1 MSSPFR
7 GPQWTRVRRE
17 ILERD
22 EYRCR
27 VHGPHC
33 KGRATEVDHIIPW
46 RDGGAWFDPA
56 NLRAACDW
64 CNTWRAQRQKS
75 RDGWKRAKTHITLVM
90 GPAERYGDL
99 EAYVEAH
106 AGPADLVIDY
116 NALARAIGDRPD
128 EIKKLRGSLLTKL
141 RRGDVTAPRA
151 WITSANPQAAQMF
164 PYHQVVAIGTE
175 VHEAAGRREW

>member
-1 MSSPFR
+1 MSGWTASPQWRRVRLQVLDRDGRRCQIR
-7 GPQWTRVRRE
+7 GP
-17 ILERD
+17 
-22 EYRCR
+22 RCR
-27 VHGPHC
+27 GA
-33 KGRATEVDHIIPW
+33 ATEVDHIVPAA
-46 RDGGAWFDPA
+46 DGGPLFDPA